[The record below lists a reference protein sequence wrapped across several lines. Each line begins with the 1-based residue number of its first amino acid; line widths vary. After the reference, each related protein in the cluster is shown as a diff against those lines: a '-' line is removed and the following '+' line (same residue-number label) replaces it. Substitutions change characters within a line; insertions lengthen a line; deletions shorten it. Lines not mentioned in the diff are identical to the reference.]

1 MGLSIGPKIGVEG
14 SEQFRAEF
22 KEMATVARQL
32 KAEMDALTSSFKEN
46 DSATVKNQKTKEML
60 TKQIE
65 QQEKVLAK
73 AKEGVALAT
82 KAQEN
87 AVQADEKA
95 RDKLE
100 RLIAKREEAKK
111 ALEDSA
117 RAHERSKETVTSLA
131 KDVDTLAER
140 LVKVKMEAG
149 ENSDAFKELKH
160 NLDYAE
166 KEFQKET
173 KELTK
178 NAKAHTDAQK
188 EVDKLNSDIT
198 HQETVIEG
206 TTKGIAK
213 ANTVLAEYKTKQ
225 AEAQKTLNDL
235 NNELDKTPGKLESV
249 ADEMIKYGD
258 AVSSVGETL
267 SKLFAPFTALT
278 AYSTKSALTFTDA
291 LAKISTIADTSVVSL
306 EEYSQ
311 GIVDLA
317 NKTGFATS
325 DIAAA
330 TYQALSAAVSTED
343 SLEFVAGAADLA
355 RAGFLDMYGSVDV
368 LTTILNAYH
377 LKVEDVA
384 HISDVLVKTQ
394 DRGKTTVN
402 ELAGAMGNVIPTAAQ
417 YGIKLEDLGA
427 AYVVL
432 TKQGINT
439 ARSTTYLRSA
449 FTELEKEGSDA
460 SEALKNKTGKSFM
473 QLMKEGKTLGQVMQ
487 ILRDSVNGDEE
498 AFIHLFGSVRT
509 AAGALALANTSAEE
523 YAEILDD
530 VSNSNGQAARNVE
543 KLQTPMLKLK
553 KAWEQAKNAALD
565 LGMAFLDVLMPW
577 IEKLSK
583 GVKKLSD
590 WFGGLHKSTKKMVAV
605 FVAVAGALG
614 PVTLGIGKTIVLM
627 GNLAK
632 AIAILKTATGALTL
646 QFGAVAAVVT
656 TLIGLFG
663 VMVIKSNEEAEARQ
677 DQIKAEWGL
686 TEAMEEH
693 ISTAKDLIEQT
704 DGMRKATEEK
714 LKASAEDAEMA
725 KTLLGRLREQ
735 YDANGKVIKGKELEA
750 ETIKGLLAD
759 AMGIEIGQLDKLIEK
774 SGIYSEAIDKE
785 IEQMKKR
792 AEAEVYTE
800 AYKEQFKAMV
810 DLQKK
815 RTDLGNDIIKQNE
828 KYHGALDRV
837 EAAERKINDAES
849 KGLPVREEWYRQLDT
864 ATQELAEA
872 ENGLNATRDA
882 YHDVDDQIGTT
893 TESLEFYIQGLMESS
908 GMTRQ
913 EAEKTAKEWVKDYKT
928 IEDTNRT
935 TIEQIEKDADAGG
948 EEYRQTVERK
958 LNETKG
964 TVNRIMPQVAAEFDI
979 DLTETGNNVTS
990 SYIAGL
996 KKRIGELAPL
1006 GAAMAKLVDNSLNAA
1021 AETGSPSKVMIRN
1034 GHNVADGYIIGLQ
1047 DRLQTI
1053 SDMGAALANASMDAT
1068 SFTNSY
1074 SRTGAGYGVM
1084 NNNRTI
1090 SAPISVNVN
1099 VNGNLDNPQSLVD
1112 NLEEMLVE
1120 KIIRN
1125 ERVFA

>member
-1 MGLSIGPKIGVEG
+1 M
-14 SEQFRAEF
+14 
-22 KEMATVARQL
+22 
-32 KAEMDALTSSFKEN
+32 
-46 DSATVKNQKTKEML
+46 
-60 TKQIE
+60 
-65 QQEKVLAK
+65 
-73 AKEGVALAT
+73 
-82 KAQEN
+82 
-87 AVQADEKA
+87 
-95 RDKLE
+95 
-100 RLIAKREEAKK
+100 
-111 ALEDSA
+111 
-117 RAHERSKETVTSLA
+117 
-131 KDVDTLAER
+131 
-140 LVKVKMEAG
+140 
-149 ENSDAFKELKH
+149 
-160 NLDYAE
+160 
-166 KEFQKET
+166 
-173 KELTK
+173 
-178 NAKAHTDAQK
+178 
-188 EVDKLNSDIT
+188 
-198 HQETVIEG
+198 
-206 TTKGIAK
+206 
-213 ANTVLAEYKTKQ
+213 
-225 AEAQKTLNDL
+225 
-235 NNELDKTPGKLESV
+235 
-249 ADEMIKYGD
+249 
-258 AVSSVGETL
+258 
-267 SKLFAPFTALT
+267 
-278 AYSTKSALTFTDA
+278 
-291 LAKISTIADTSVVSL
+291 VSL